1 MSFDVTE
8 SFVEQYSE
16 NFFILAQQKESRFEA
31 CCDIDRDIVG
41 SSKSVERIGSGE
53 VYDLDTRH
61 ADTRYVD
68 TPHTKRWIDL
78 QDAAYADLV
87 DEMDKIR
94 MLADPTS
101 PYVQAA
107 VMAHNR
113 KKDDVIIAALTGT
126 ARAASGS
133 GGNIVL
139 PAGQK
144 VAHGSAGLT
153 VDKMLAA
160 KQILDENEV
169 DEEEDRFI
177 SCTAEQLNNLLT
189 DPEVT
194 SSDYVN
200 VKALVEGKIDTYLG
214 FKFVRSERLNKVSTE
229 RFCPVWARTGLR
241 LGIGKDIITSIDR
254 MPGKN
259 LSVQVYARQSVGAV
273 RVEEAR
279 VVEIGCIETA

>member
-8 SFVEQYSE
+8 SFVEQYSN
-16 NFFILAQQKESRFEA
+16 NFFILAQQKGSRFEG
-31 CCDIDRDIVG
+31 CVDIDRDIIG

-78 QDAAYADLV
+78 SDAAYADLV

-126 ARAASGS
+126 ARAATGS
-133 GGNIVL
+133 GGDIVL

-229 RFCPVWARTGLR
+229 RFCPVWARTGVR